1 MSARSGVRPPAPR
14 ASSSSAVSEDDDA
27 PRVAEGHL
35 SADPV
40 PPRRLGLL
48 LTVGGVIGFLAAF
61 TLTVE
66 RIKLLLDPTGYTPS
80 CDINPFISCGSV
92 MVTWQARLFGFPNP
106 LIGIAAFAVATTL
119 GVLLL
124 SGTPLPRWVRAGW
137 QVGIT
142 LGFVFICWLM
152 TQSLYSIKALCPWCM
167 VAWAVVIPM
176 FWTTTVDSLDR
187 GTIPVPRGARRA
199 VAALVEY
206 RLLLTVLTD
215 LLVVVLIAQAFWD
228 QWVAL
233 V

>member
-1 MSARSGVRPPAPR
+1 MSARSGARPPASR
-14 ASSSSAVSEDDDA
+14 SSSALQEDDDA
-27 PRVAEGHL
+27 GSVPPRGHL

-40 PPRRLGLL
+40 PQRRLGLL

-66 RIKLLLDPTGYTPS
+66 RIKLLMDPSGYTPS

-124 SGTPLPRWVRAGW
+124 SGTPLPRWVRLGW

-142 LGFVFICWLM
+142 LGFVFICWLV
-152 TQSLYSIKALCPWCM
+152 TQSLYSIHALCPWCM

-187 GTIPVPRGARRA
+187 GIIPVPQGARRA
-199 VAALVEY
+199 VATLVEY

-215 LLVVVLIAQAFWD
+215 LLVVVLIAQAFWS

-233 V
+233 L

>member
-1 MSARSGVRPPAPR
+1 MSTRGGVRPPAAR
-14 ASSSSAVSEDDDA
+14 SSSASVQEDDDGGA
-27 PRVAEGHL
+27 LPPQGHL

-48 LTVGGVIGFLAAF
+48 LTIGGVIGFLAAF

-66 RIKLLLDPTGYTPS
+66 RIKLLADPSGYKPS

-106 LIGIAAFAVATTL
+106 LIGIAAFAVAVTL

-124 SGTPLPRWVRAGW
+124 SGTPLPRWVRVGW

-142 LGFVFICWLM
+142 LGFVFVCWLM

-167 VAWAVVIPM
+167 VAWAAVIPM

-187 GTIPVPRGARRA
+187 GLVPVPRGARRA
-199 VAALVEY
+199 VATLVEY
-206 RLLLTVLTD
+206 RLLLSVFTGLV
-215 LLVVVLIAQAFWD
+215 VVVLIAQAFWS
-228 QWVAL
+228 QWLSL